1 MHELSLATEIV
12 KNVSE
17 LALKNEAN
25 KVIQLSLE
33 FGVMSGV
40 EKETFD
46 FCFDIAAKNTILE
59 GAKLSIKV
67 VPLTVKCQKCSSLS
81 SPEIFYIVC
90 GECQSNDVI
99 ILSGKE
105 LKILNMEIQ

>member
-12 KNVSE
+12 KNVSD
-17 LALKNEAN
+17 LALKNKAN

-33 FGVMSGV
+33 FGVMGGV

-59 GAKLSIKV
+59 GAKLLVKV
-67 VPLTVKCQKCSSLS
+67 IPLKVKCQKCSSLS

-90 GECQSNDVI
+90 GECQSNDVV

>member
-17 LALKNEAN
+17 LALKNKAN

-40 EKETFD
+40 EKEIFN
-46 FCFDIAAKNTILE
+46 FCFDIATKNTILE
-59 GAKLSIKV
+59 GAKLLVKV
-67 VPLTVKCQKCSSLS
+67 IPLQVKCQKCFSVSN
-81 SPEIFYIVC
+81 PEIFYIVC
-90 GECQSNDVI
+90 GECKSNDVI

-105 LKILNMEIQ
+105 LNILNMEIQ